1 MEDMQDTD
9 AYPQTRFAPP
19 AGATDLLLVRH
30 GESAPLPASGDF
42 PRLDGHAD
50 PELTAAGRRQ
60 AELLADRLQ
69 RAGID
74 AIYTSTLR
82 RTVQTAAPLAGRLGL
97 EPITEPG
104 LREVFLGEWEG
115 GMFRKLESERSE
127 LTARVWRDGTWD
139 LVPGAESSDGFA
151 TRVRD
156 AVERICGAN
165 PGRRVLVVAHG
176 GVIGQVI
183 ASATAANALA
193 FVRCDNASISHLV
206 VHGDL
211 WIVRRFNDTAHL
223 GPTFSA
229 TAAPPT

>member
-1 MEDMQDTD
+1 MTE
-9 AYPQTRFAPP
+9 AFPQTKFAPP

-30 GESAPLPASGDF
+30 GESAPLPATGAY
-42 PRLDGHAD
+42 PMLDGHAD
-50 PELTAAGRRQ
+50 PELSPAGRRQ
-60 AELLADRLQ
+60 AGLLADRLQ
-69 RAGID
+69 RANID

-82 RTVQTAAPLAGRLGL
+82 RTAETAAPLARRLGL
-97 EPITEPG
+97 DPIVVPE

-115 GMFRKLESERSE
+115 GMFRKLEAERSP
-127 LTARVWRDGTWD
+127 LTARVWRSGRWD
-139 LVPGAESSDGFA
+139 DVPGGEAGDAFA
-151 TRVRD
+151 SRVRG
-156 AVERICGAN
+156 AVERICAAN
-165 PGRRVLVVAHG
+165 TGRRVLVVSHG
-176 GVIGQVI
+176 GVIGQII
-183 ASATAANALA
+183 ASATDAHALA